1 MGIHK
6 TAFDLQASVRMDD
19 PNVEYYGHHTPYQ
32 YSFCPLQTSTQ
43 IRILELFP
51 GRADQGIECAL
62 TRRPLRAYRHKDDP
76 VVEYEALSY
85 TWGEDKDMEQ
95 IQIFTEGVQRE
106 RQYTMKVTK
115 NLWLALRAFRR
126 QKDRRRLWVDALC
139 IDQTSI
145 SERNHQVSIMSTIYQ
160 ESTEVCVW
168 LGEASPEYVQAIRF
182 IKQINIETFD
192 NLAHDGKNSPE
203 WIALHSLMKR
213 PWFNRRWI
221 VQEIALAAR
230 AKLYCG
236 EDWVDWERFKIAVSL
251 FNSAESR
258 DQAISRTLNTMA
270 ISGYRPDYL
279 GDINSLAATR
289 LVQLTSNIYR
299 RSGPTDA
306 MKTGRKLLTL
316 EALISNLTAFEA
328 RDPKDTF
335 YAILNL
341 AKDVI
346 AAKKNK
352 DDEAGD
358 VPQVTRDLVAKAV
371 GRFTQ
376 QVNQKVFHIDY
387 EKSVFGI
394 CKDFLNHVFELD
406 QSLDIICR
414 PWVPEEA
421 FPDNEESPEKQCP
434 SWLRTTA
441 ETAYGLRPDGAFMR
455 AHADTLVGSP
465 VLARRNYNASK
476 PNVNVKWEFP
486 DRGGSYIL
494 AVDGFMVDKVKEVHH
509 HAMSGN
515 IPYSWLSAGGW
526 RHKDQEP
533 PEPLWR
539 TLVADR
545 ASNGLSP
552 PDHWPLALSTAVNQ
566 TVRKSP
572 IDTSQLVGNQSTATS
587 VREFLRRVQEVTWG
601 RALIKTKYNHL
612 GLAHETVQEGDSIC
626 ILYGCS
632 VPVILRQRPK
642 AINADQNAQYNF
654 IGECY
659 VHDMMEGEAFDLAR
673 RRNGGKLPEETFE
686 LR

>member
-1 MGIHK
+1 M
-6 TAFDLQASVRMDD
+6 AD
-19 PNVEYYGHHTPYQ
+19 PDVEYHGHDTPYQ
-32 YSFCPLQTSTQ
+32 YKFCPLRDRNH

-51 GRADQGIECAL
+51 GPVENEIECAL
-62 TRRPLRAYRHKDDP
+62 ICRPLKKYKHTHDP
-76 VVEYEALSY
+76 AVDYEALSY
-85 TWGEDKDMEQ
+85 TWGDKKDMKR
-95 IQIFTEGVQRE
+95 IHIFTEGLSHA
-106 RQYTMKVTK
+106 RQYTLKVTE

-126 QKDRRRLWVDALC
+126 PKERRRLWVDALC

-145 SERNHQVSIMSTIYQ
+145 PERNYQVSIMSTIYQ

-168 LGEASPEYVQAIRF
+168 LGEATPQYVQAIGF

-192 NLAHDGKNSPE
+192 NLARDGKNSPE

-236 EDWVDWERFKIAVSL
+236 EHWVDWERFKVAVSL

-270 ISGYRPDYL
+270 ISGFRPDYL

-299 RSGPTDA
+299 RSGPTKA
-306 MKTGRKLLTL
+306 GRKLLTL
-316 EALISNLTAFEA
+316 EALISNLTAFKTG
-328 RDPKDTF
+328 DPHDTF

-346 AAKKNK
+346 PVVKNRNDETGDAPRDAHNRGTSVEANVVNRFMQAA
-352 DDEAGD
+352 
-358 VPQVTRDLVAKAV
+358 R
-371 GRFTQ
+371 
-376 QVNQKVFHIDY
+376 QKVFQIDY
-387 EKSVFGI
+387 EKPIFEV
-394 CKDFLNHVFELD
+394 CKDFLNRVFKHD

-414 PWVPEEA
+414 PWVPEDT
-421 FPDNEESPEKQCP
+421 FPDDEELPEQHCP

-441 ETAYGLRPDGAFMR
+441 EAAYGLRPDKTFMR
-455 AHADTLVGSP
+455 AHADPLVGSP

-476 PNVNVKWEFP
+476 PNDKVRWSFP
-486 DRGGSYIL
+486 ERGRYTL
-494 AVDGFMVDKVKEVHH
+494 AVDGFIVDTVKEVYH

-515 IPYSWLSAGGW
+515 IPYNWLNAGGW
-526 RHKDQEP
+526 KNKDQDP
-533 PEPLWR
+533 PEALWR
-539 TLVADR
+539 TLVGDR
-545 ASNGLSP
+545 ASDGLSP

-566 TVRKSP
+566 TVRRSP
-572 IDTSQLVGNQSTATS
+572 IDTSQLVGNQNTATS

-601 RALIKTKYNHL
+601 RALIKTKHEHL
-612 GLAHETVQEGDSIC
+612 GLAHESVQEGDYIC

-632 VPVILRQRPK
+632 VPVALKQIGGSSADHN
-642 AINADQNAQYNF
+642 AIYKVV
-654 IGECY
+654 GECY
-659 VHDMMEGEAFDLAR
+659 VHDMMEGEALGLAR
-673 RRNGGKLPEETFE
+673 ERNGDNLREETFE

>member
-1 MGIHK
+1 MSLPTNNH
-6 TAFDLQASVRMDD
+6 
-19 PNVEYYGHHTPYQ
+19 
-32 YSFCPLQTSTQ
+32 

-51 GRADQGIECAL
+51 GSADQPIECAL
-62 TRRPLRAYRHKDDP
+62 RTLPLRAYKSKDDP
-76 VVEYEALSY
+76 PVDYEALSY
-85 TWGEDKDMEQ
+85 TWGEKKDMVQ
-95 IQIFTEGVQRE
+95 IQIFTERQSPE
-106 RQYTMKVTK
+106 RQYTLKVTK

-126 QKDRRRLWVDALC
+126 GKDRRRLWVDALC

-145 SERNHQVSIMSTIYQ
+145 PERNHQVSIMSTIYQ

-168 LGEASPEYVQAIRF
+168 LGEATPEYVQAIHF

-192 NLAHDGKNSPE
+192 NLAHDGKNSPQ

-299 RSGPTDA
+299 RSGPTKA
-306 MKTGRKLLTL
+306 GRKLLTL

-328 RDPKDTF
+328 RDPHDTF

-346 AAKKNK
+346 PAGQNK
-352 DDEAGD
+352 HDGVGD
-358 VPQVTRDLVAKAV
+358 VPQNTRRLVAKAV
-371 GRFTQ
+371 DKFAQGTK
-376 QVNQKVFHIDY
+376 QKVFQIDY
-387 EKSVFGI
+387 EKPVFEV
-394 CKDFLNHVFELD
+394 CKEFLNRVFELD

-414 PWVPEEA
+414 PWVPEGT
-421 FPDNEESPEKQCP
+421 FPDNEEMPEKRCP

-441 ETAYGLRPDGAFMR
+441 DTAYGLRPDGTFMR
-455 AHADTLVGSP
+455 AHADPLVGSP

-476 PNVNVKWEFP
+476 PNDKVRWSFP
-486 DRGGSYIL
+486 DRGGSYVL
-494 AVDGFMVDKVKEVHH
+494 AVDGFIVDTVKEVDH

-515 IPYSWLSAGGW
+515 IPYQWLSAGG
-526 RHKDQEP
+526 
-533 PEPLWR
+533 
-539 TLVADR
+539 
-545 ASNGLSP
+545 
-552 PDHWPLALSTAVNQ
+552 
-566 TVRKSP
+566 
-572 IDTSQLVGNQSTATS
+572 
-587 VREFLRRVQEVTWG
+587 
-601 RALIKTKYNHL
+601 
-612 GLAHETVQEGDSIC
+612 
-626 ILYGCS
+626 
-632 VPVILRQRPK
+632 
-642 AINADQNAQYNF
+642 
-654 IGECY
+654 
-659 VHDMMEGEAFDLAR
+659 
-673 RRNGGKLPEETFE
+673 
-686 LR
+686 

>member
-1 MGIHK
+1 
-6 TAFDLQASVRMDD
+6 MDD
-19 PNVEYYGHHTPYQ
+19 PNVKYHGHITPYQ
-32 YSFCPLQTSTQ
+32 YSFCPLDDFTQ

-51 GRADQGIECAL
+51 GKAEQGIECGL
-62 TRRPLRAYRHKDDP
+62 RRRPLKAHSKENDP
-76 VVEYEALSY
+76 AVDYEALSY
-85 TWGEDKDMEQ
+85 TWGEEKDTEQ
-95 IQIFTEGVQRE
+95 IHIWTMGVPSQRG
-106 RQYTMKVTK
+106 YTKKVTR
-115 NLWLALRAFRR
+115 NLWLALRALRR
-126 QKDRRRLWVDALC
+126 PKDSRTLWVDALC
-139 IDQTSI
+139 IDQNSN
-145 SERNHQVSIMSTIYQ
+145 SERNHQVSMMDKIYQ

-168 LGEASPEYVQAIRF
+168 LGEATPEYVQAIRF

-203 WIALHSLMKR
+203 WVALHSLMKM
-213 PWFNRRWI
+213 PWFSRRWI
-221 VQEIALAAR
+221 VQEVALAAR

-299 RSGPTDA
+299 RSGTMNA
-306 MKTGRKLLTL
+306 TKTGRKLLTL

-341 AKDVI
+341 AKDI
-346 AAKKNK
+346 IPAQEEDKETAQK
-352 DDEAGD
+352 
-358 VPQVTRDLVAKAV
+358 QRTV
-371 GRFTQ
+371 GKWQ
-376 QVNQKVFHIDY
+376 QKENQEIIYIDY
-387 EKSVFGI
+387 EKPVFEI
-394 CKDFLNHVFELD
+394 CKDFLNHVFKVD

-414 PWVPEEA
+414 PWVPEGA

-434 SWLRTTA
+434 SWLRTIA
-441 ETAYGLRPDGAFMR
+441 ETAYGLRPDGTFMR
-455 AHADTLVGSP
+455 AHADPLVGMP

-476 PNVNVKWEFP
+476 PETKVKCKFP

-494 AVDGFMVDKVKEVHH
+494 AVDGFIVDTVEEVHH

-515 IPYSWLSAGGW
+515 IPYSWLNAGGW
-526 RHKDQEP
+526 KNKDQDP
-533 PEPLWR
+533 PEALWR
-539 TLVADR
+539 TLVGDR
-545 ASNGLSP
+545 ASTGLSP
-552 PDHWPLALSTAVNQ
+552 PDHWPLALSTALNQ

-572 IDTSQLVGNQSTATS
+572 INTSQLITDRSTATS
-587 VREFLRRVQEVTWG
+587 VREFLRRVQEVAWG
-601 RALIKTKYNHL
+601 RALIKTIHGYL
-612 GLAHETVQEGDSIC
+612 GLAHEMVQKGDSIC

-632 VPVILRQRPK
+632 VPVVLRRISGTDP
-642 AINADQNAQYNF
+642 DQNPGYRF

-659 VHDMMEGEAFDLAR
+659 VHDMMEGEAFGLAR
-673 RRNGGKLPEETFE
+673 ERNDGKLLKETFE